1 MHKLT
6 RALFVAAVLA
16 GVPLAA
22 EDAADIIRR
31 SVSQERP
38 YFERA
43 RDFNYEE
50 TTHVRELDKAGK
62 VRKTTSE
69 VFDVG
74 IYYGRPYRKLIA
86 RDGKPLSA
94 KQQAEEQAKM
104 DRELAKRKRKAEDD
118 GVEKQTRKEEI
129 AAFREIPRA
138 FDFRLIGEETR
149 YGRKMWMIDAT
160 PRAGYKPVNDR
171 AKLLPKMRG
180 RLWVDQADYQLARV
194 EAETID
200 TLSFGL
206 FFVRVGKGSRITL
219 EQTRVNGEIWLPLN
233 VQVKGDARLA
243 LLKTFRA
250 QVDVAYRNYRKFQ
263 TESRIVSTEIP

>member
-1 MHKLT
+1 
-6 RALFVAAVLA
+6 
-16 GVPLAA
+16 
-22 EDAADIIRR
+22 
-31 SVSQERP
+31 
-38 YFERA
+38 
-43 RDFNYEE
+43 
-50 TTHVRELDKAGK
+50 
-62 VRKTTSE
+62 
-69 VFDVG
+69 
-74 IYYGRPYRKLIA
+74 
-86 RDGKPLSA
+86 
-94 KQQAEEQAKM
+94 
-104 DRELAKRKRKAEDD
+104 
-118 GVEKQTRKEEI
+118 
-129 AAFREIPRA
+129 
-138 FDFRLIGEETR
+138 
-149 YGRKMWMIDAT
+149 MWMIDAT

-180 RLWVDQADYQLARV
+180 RMWVDQADYQLARV